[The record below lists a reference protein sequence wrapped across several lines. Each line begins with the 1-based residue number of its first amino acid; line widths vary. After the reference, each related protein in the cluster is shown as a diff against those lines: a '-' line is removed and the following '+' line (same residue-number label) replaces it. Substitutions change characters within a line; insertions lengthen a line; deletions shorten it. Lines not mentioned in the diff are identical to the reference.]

1 MVRDRHRG
9 CDMNH
14 ERHGVLP
21 GQAEAHRAL
30 VHYWIKV
37 LGAAL
42 AGGDDTALEAV
53 AREVAGPRL
62 QVKITTPL
70 IPAEALALRQ
80 TLEPWSGTESRRSAQ
95 PGGVLPAGALL
106 GEASGWTHTEIL
118 GRLNAE
124 LTDPVPL
131 HPPQLNPVQSR
142 AAPGAST
149 APTLSVGT

>member
-1 MVRDRHRG
+1 
-9 CDMNH
+9 MNH

-42 AGGDDTALEAV
+42 AGGDDTALEAI

-80 TLEPWSGTESRRSAQ
+80 TLELLERHRVQEIGLNLVASCLLVRW
-95 PGGVLPAGALL
+95 L

-118 GRLNAE
+118 GRLHAE
-124 LTDPVPL
+124 LTGPTVP
-131 HPPQLNPVQSR
+131 P
-142 AAPGAST
+142 ST
-149 APTLSVGT
+149 RRS